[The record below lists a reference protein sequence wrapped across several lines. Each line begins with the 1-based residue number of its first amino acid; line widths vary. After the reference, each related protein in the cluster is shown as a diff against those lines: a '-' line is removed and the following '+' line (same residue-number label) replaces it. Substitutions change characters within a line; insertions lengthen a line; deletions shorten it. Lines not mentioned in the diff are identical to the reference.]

1 MLIASQGISQSS
13 NDSLVCIPQTQL
25 KKAIVAIER
34 GKVTQEELTLT
45 QQKLELSDKRIF
57 LKDSVITELKKK
69 NDLNLGI
76 ISSYES
82 TIQNNNKQIG
92 NLQQINTIQKK
103 QTRRE
108 KYKKWIVGFLG
119 ISLGYL
125 ISK

>member
-69 NDLNLGI
+69 NDFHLGM

-82 TIQNNNKQIG
+82 TIQNNTKQIG
-92 NLQQINTIQKK
+92 NLQQINVLQKK

-108 KYKKWIVGFLG
+108 KYKKWIVGVLG

-125 ISK
+125 IAK

>member
-1 MLIASQGISQSS
+1 MLIASEGISQTS

-45 QQKLELSDKRIF
+45 QQKLELSEKRIF
-57 LKDSVITELKKK
+57 LKDSVIGELKKK
-69 NDLNLGI
+69 NDFHLGM
-76 ISSYES
+76 ISSYET
-82 TIQNNNKQIG
+82 TIQNNTKQIG
-92 NLQQINTIQKK
+92 NLQQINVLQKK

-108 KYKKWIVGFLG
+108 KYKKWIVGVLG

>member
-69 NDLNLGI
+69 NDLNLGM

-82 TIQNNNKQIG
+82 TIQNNTKQIG
-92 NLQQINTIQKK
+92 NLQQINTLQKK

-108 KYKKWIVGFLG
+108 KYKKWIVGVLG

>member
-1 MLIASQGISQSS
+1 MLIASEGISQTS
-13 NDSLVCIPQTQL
+13 NDSLVCIPQSQL

-45 QQKLELSDKRIF
+45 HQKLELSDKRVS
-57 LKDSVITELKKK
+57 LKDSVISELNKK
-69 NDLNLGI
+69 NQFNSGLI
-76 ISSYES
+76 FSYES
-82 TIQNNNKQIG
+82 TIQNNSKEIY
-92 NLQQINTIQKK
+92 NLKEIVSLQKK

-108 KYKKWIVGFLG
+108 KYKKWVVGVLS